1 MARKGIGRQY
11 QKVFPPVLSVGEG
24 KVREIG
30 KEKLMIV
37 LLSGITR
44 CIGGQLHMIRKN
56 CREKGLGKDNGREH
70 LFRDSN
76 EVNNP

>member
-1 MARKGIGRQY
+1 MARKGRGRQY
-11 QKVFPPVLSVGEG
+11 KKVFPPVLSVGEG
-24 KVREIG
+24 KVRETG

-44 CIGGQLHMIRKN
+44 CTGRQLNMIRKN
-56 CREKGLGKDNGREH
+56 CREKGLGKDNGKEH

-76 EVNNP
+76 EINNP